1 MIAKELFPFN
11 PRNSPSNRVPI
22 ASNWLRIASNLFIFG
37 FSRRFGFG
45 VANGQKLSANG
56 WFYSTFYSP
65 PYQWRN
71 RTMPLPNSCGTA
83 ALGCGSFRL
92 RNSWHRTRFPAVV
105 VAVRPSCR
113 PRRTE
118 ALLGFRL
125 ASPPHE
131 KKRRHPAR
139 RRVSSV
145 SASYQDPSFRS
156 GHEVIGEVSHLAI
169 SQA

>member
-105 VAVRPSCR
+105 VAVRPVQTP
-113 PRRTE
+113 PRGSPVGLPSRVASARKKKETPGE
-118 ALLGFRL
+118 APGVECF
-125 ASPPHE
+125 SF
-131 KKRRHPAR
+131 
-139 RRVSSV
+139 VSGPELQV
-145 SASYQDPSFRS
+145 GP
-156 GHEVIGEVSHLAI
+156 
-169 SQA
+169 